1 MKNLVEFINESLQ
14 EEAQVQSQEEQLNE
28 GEESIKDEESF
39 REYAEKKFEEVF
51 GDELDEDEMND
62 VIDGIIDDNQDAIEE
77 GDWGKLIGL
86 LNKSFAK

>member
-1 MKNLVEFINESLQ
+1 MKDLVEFINESLQ
-14 EEAQVQSQEEQLNE
+14 ETVVNE
-28 GEESIKDEESF
+28 NEESIKDEESF